1 MKKKLGIIETLKAA
15 KTEKEVVE
23 LTKKISE
30 FDQVSDKTVRKFSK
44 IQRKKRA
51 QLRKKNISFEG
62 KQLKKKDGQKS

>member
-1 MKKKLGIIETLKAA
+1 MNGLKKTMNEKGKMKKKLGIIETLKAA

-51 QLRKKNISFEG
+51 QLRKK
-62 KQLKKKDGQKS
+62 K

>member
-15 KTEKEVVE
+15 KTEREVVE

-51 QLRKKNISFEG
+51 QLRKK
-62 KQLKKKDGQKS
+62 K

>member
-1 MKKKLGIIETLKAA
+1 MMKQVGIIEALKAA

-51 QLRKKNISFEG
+51 QLRKK
-62 KQLKKKDGQKS
+62 DGRKS

>member
-1 MKKKLGIIETLKAA
+1 MKKKQVGIIETLKAA

-51 QLRKKNISFEG
+51 QLRKK
-62 KQLKKKDGQKS
+62 K